1 VDDVQD
7 GPIRGTIA
15 AVEHGSFD
23 KPVLTFSNGMKF
35 SLNKTNVGTLIEAW
49 GDESDDWIGE
59 KVELYAGTI
68 RFKNEDQPAVLVQ
81 ALARAAGEKKVKP
94 PKPTK
99 DGPSSDINDVIP
111 Y

>member
-1 VDDVQD
+1 
-7 GPIRGTIA
+7 
-15 AVEHGSFD
+15 
-23 KPVLTFSNGMKF
+23 
-35 SLNKTNVGTLIEAW
+35 VGRRER
-49 GDESDDWIGE
+49 DDWIGE

-68 RFKNEDQPAVLVQ
+68 RFKNEDQPAVLVRP
-81 ALARAAGEKKVKP
+81 LPRAAGEKKVK